1 MSDVYYGLLPTIIQV
16 SGTIWVILLAL
27 SIIFKEQLEKI
38 WKSKVK
44 GYKNVSTLNKIVN
57 YLTGTGK
64 TTFTN
69 LNFILFFTILI
80 GVLALNYKNSV
91 LFYVAFILFIIA
103 IILLFLFFDRAIN
116 VIWERKWITI
126 S

>member
-27 SIIFKEQLEKI
+27 SVIFKEQLEKI

-103 IILLFLFFDRAIN
+103 IVLLFLFFDRAIN
-116 VIWERKWITI
+116 VIWERK
-126 S
+126 